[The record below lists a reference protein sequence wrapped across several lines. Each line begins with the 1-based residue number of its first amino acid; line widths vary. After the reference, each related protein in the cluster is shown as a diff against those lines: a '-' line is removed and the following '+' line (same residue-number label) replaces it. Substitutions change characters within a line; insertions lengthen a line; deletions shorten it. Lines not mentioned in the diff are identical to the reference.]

1 MAVLGQRFLDTLRKH
16 LELGTSLRHINMTD
30 DQTQRVKICM
40 ELYHLRKQNPYLDI
54 STYLTN
60 KYNRTYWEIRSDREC
75 LDFICSIL
83 DAGGKNI
90 TRVQVKR
97 TYEMAAKIAYDQGD
111 AKNMIAAAKHLSD
124 LEKLTEPEQGEDL
137 ENSIAKL
144 PPLFTPDARKILPGK
159 TFSDNRK
166 LDKIRNKW
174 GVKKD
179 TYQDMVDSKAE
190 EILAGDAESSG
201 ESVVAAGFDLSSLD
215 EKSLMELQ
223 RAVNARVMTAR
234 EVNMDDLDDDDEQ

>member
-30 DQTQRVKICM
+30 DQKQRVKICM

-223 RAVNARVMTAR
+223 RAVNARVITAR
-234 EVNMDDLDDDDEQ
+234 EVNMDELDDDDEQ

>member
-30 DQTQRVKICM
+30 DQKQRVKICM
-40 ELYHLRKQNPYLDI
+40 ELYHLRKQSPYLDI

-190 EILAGDAESSG
+190 EILAGGAEQSG

-223 RAVNARVMTAR
+223 RAVNARVMNAR

>member
-30 DQTQRVKICM
+30 DQKQRVKICM

-54 STYLTN
+54 SIYLTN

-190 EILAGDAESSG
+190 EILAGGAEQSG